1 MAVLQK
7 YKQSKLPV
15 VLGIGASLGVVTAAV
30 LCGFVINEQQ
40 KRIEELER
48 KVDHIINDMEK

>member
-1 MAVLQK
+1 MSVLK
-7 YKQSKLPV
+7 NFKQSKQSTAVTLS
-15 VLGIGASLGVVTAAV
+15 LIAASAFAIGAVH
-30 LCGFVINEQQ
+30 FHN